1 MEILF
6 LGHSCECGCN
16 YRFNQDDII
25 TNQHQ
30 EGHHSRDGRQYYYT
44 GRIIEKRFVN
54 CPVCG
59 RTHVIDEYYVQ

>member
-6 LGHSCECGCN
+6 LGHSCKCGCN

-25 TNQHQ
+25 TNRYQ
-30 EGHHSRDGRQYYYT
+30 EGYRSCDGSQYHYT
-44 GRIIEKRFVN
+44 GRIIEERFVN

-59 RTHVIDEYYVQ
+59 RTHMIDEYYV